1 MIRFGQWLNGEGFLK
16 YQHAGILLDERGT
29 TIEAMPGG
37 AIIGNV
43 FRWTDDQI
51 RWSTG
56 LVEMTDKQRE
66 QIIATGY
73 LRKGVPY
80 SFLDY
85 GALAAHRFHIPTPR
99 LKRYIASSHHEICSQ
114 LVDSPS
120 AVYISSR
127 TGGGRA
133 TSRRGR

>member
-1 MIRFGQWLNGEGFLK
+1 
-16 YQHAGILLDERGT
+16 
-29 TIEAMPGG
+29 MPGG

-114 LVDSPS
+114 LVDSVF
-120 AVYISSR
+120 AFCGVHLFKD
-127 TGGGRA
+127 GRWPGYV
-133 TSRRGR
+133 TPGSLSMLLDEIETYNLSQGI